1 MSAMPDASKIRRA
14 WDLVPAYPPLQ
25 FAPVSLGKLS
35 YRSDGAGRALVF
47 LHGLLGNS
55 QSWAFQYQHF
65 ARTHRVIAWDAPGFG
80 QSDMVEPS
88 LDAYVSALRDF
99 LDTFGEQPIDLVGH
113 SMGGTVA
120 SEAEVGFLCDWILA
134 RLLPHHATIA
144 VPLSIIPGSRATAR
158 YSERGRDGWPPLRAG
173 ADVASLLHG
182 TSRVRWPS
190 CGYSTQ

>member
-1 MSAMPDASKIRRA
+1 
-14 WDLVPAYPPLQ
+14 
-25 FAPVSLGKLS
+25 
-35 YRSDGAGRALVF
+35 LVF
-47 LHGLLGNS
+47 VHGLLGNS

-158 YSERGRDGWPPLRAG
+158 YSERGRDGWPPPAG
-173 ADVASLLHG
+173 RGRCSQPFTRHQQGALAIVWLFNPMIAGH
-182 TSRVRWPS
+182 P
-190 CGYSTQ
+190 